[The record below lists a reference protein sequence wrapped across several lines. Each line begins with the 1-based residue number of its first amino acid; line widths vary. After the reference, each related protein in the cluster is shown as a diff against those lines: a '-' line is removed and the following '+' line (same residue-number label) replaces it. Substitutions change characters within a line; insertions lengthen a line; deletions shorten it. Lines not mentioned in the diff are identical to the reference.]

1 MLKKVEKVVIMNTK
15 IRCRGRAVVKNR
27 EKGFTLIE
35 LVVVIAIIGVITAVS
50 IPTFSSIIRQAK
62 QTSDIQQM
70 EQINLMLFTGEID
83 SQDLS
88 GYTLS
93 VEGWELAYSI
103 KQNCVVIVDESGN
116 IVAANCNDVV
126 GSQAV
131 EYVKV
136 SQLGN
141 SSGDE
146 GDGGGDNENV
156 NEGGSE
162 ESGGGIVGVEE
173 QFWWQSSSV
182 ITLTELPDK
191 ESIEYQELMT
201 KTELKIN
208 CAIPQSYF
216 KNNTSIVR
224 VYLGEQ
230 VTNIHG
236 DTFNGC
242 SSLSEVYI
250 AGEITSVQDRAFRNC
265 SSLKNLSLPHL
276 TSLASNAFAN
286 CSFDSLT
293 IPCVTVSKDPAFDVK
308 TLNIMS
314 GIVTNEFNAW
324 IVKIINNATLNT
336 TISELTFSDVSFEN
350 SSVSFVRL
358 DEHAI
363 VRFDQSSYDSAVQAG
378 VNFGLATVIVE

>member
-293 IPCVTVSKDPAFDVK
+293 IPCVTVSGTISSFDVK
-308 TLNIMS
+308 QLNIIS
-314 GIVTNEFNAW
+314 SEITPAFRSW
-324 IVKIINNATLNT
+324 IDGVVENSSLES
-336 TISELTFSDVSFEN
+336 TISELTFSSATFATGVSFEN
-350 SSVSFVRL
+350 LSN
-358 DEHAI
+358 HAI
-363 VRFDQSSYDSAVQAG
+363 VRLDQSSYDSAVQVG